1 MFRSS
6 LCDSSDAYILAKG
19 ITTAAALNN
28 KKVIFKNCILFTN
41 CISSVNITLIDD
53 AHDMDAVM
61 PVHNLIEYS
70 DNYSNT

>member
-6 LCDSSDAYILAKG
+6 LCDSSDTYILAKG
-19 ITTAAALNN
+19 ITAAAALNN